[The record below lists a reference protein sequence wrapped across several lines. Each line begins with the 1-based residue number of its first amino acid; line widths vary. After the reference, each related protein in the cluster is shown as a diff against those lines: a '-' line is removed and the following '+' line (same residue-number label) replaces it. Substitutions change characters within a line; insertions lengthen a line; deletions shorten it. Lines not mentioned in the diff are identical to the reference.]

1 MQSPWGIW
9 HSRGIGVRGE
19 SADIMKKLLKFLTG
33 RLFISILLIVI
44 QLAILIGVVVFASSK
59 WYWTVIFNLISGIM
73 AFFIVTR
80 DENPAYK
87 IAWMMVIMFLPIYGG
102 LFYLMFGN
110 KKVGRYAQ
118 RKISQIKNKYAD
130 RLPVLPAPDLV
141 VHEALENYDSM
152 LARQSDYISRISGF
166 QVWRNTEVEYFPLGE
181 YFFERLLV
189 ELRKA
194 KKFIFLEYFII
205 GMGEMWDEVLSVLQ
219 QKLREGVSIR
229 IMYDDFG
236 SIKTVPA
243 HFDRQLR
250 AMGFKVAVFNPIQPH
265 LNPKLNYRDH
275 RKICV
280 IDGNVGFNGGL
291 NLADEYIN
299 REIRFGH
306 WKDTAVMLR
315 GDAVWNLSQMF
326 LELWM
331 FSANEYV
338 DMLKFLPTLQCKTD
352 GFVQPFGDSPLDD
365 QNVAEN
371 AYIQIINCASNYV
384 WITTPYL
391 ILDNEMIT
399 ALRIAA
405 QSGIDVRIIT
415 PYYPDKIYVHPVTR
429 SNYKV
434 LLEAGVKIYEYTPGF
449 IHAKMFVCDDIV
461 SIVGTTN
468 MDYRSFYLHFECGVA
483 FYGSSVVHQVRE
495 DIAKTLEVSR
505 EVSLKQVYATPLHT
519 RLIRALLRLFAPLM

>member
-1 MQSPWGIW
+1 MK
-9 HSRGIGVRGE
+9 HGE
-19 SADIMKKLLKFLTG
+19 GRMSERKLPNTMRKLLKFLTG
-33 RLFISILLIVI
+33 RLFISILLILF
-44 QLAILIGVVVFASSK
+44 QLAILIGVVVFATGK
-59 WYWTVIFNLISGIM
+59 WYWSLVFNIISGVM
-73 AFFIVTR
+73 AFFVVTR

-87 IAWMMVIMFLPIYGG
+87 IAWMLVIMFLPVFGG
-102 LFYLMFGN
+102 LFYLLFGN

-118 RKISQIKNKYAD
+118 RKISQVKEKYAD
-130 RLPVLPAPDLV
+130 RIPILPGPDLV
-141 VHEALENYDSM
+141 VREALEYYDPL
-152 LARQSDYISRISGF
+152 LARQSDYLSRISGF
-166 QVWRNTEVEYFPLGE
+166 EVWRNTEVEYFSLGE

-205 GMGEMWDEVLSVLQ
+205 GEGEMWDAVLAELQ
-219 QKLREGVSIR
+219 QKLREGIEIR

-250 AMGFKVAVFNPIQPH
+250 SMGFKVAVFNPIQPH

-280 IDGNVGFNGGL
+280 IDGNVGFTGGL

-299 REIRFGH
+299 RDIRFGH

-326 LELWM
+326 LQLWM

-365 QNVAEN
+365 QNVSEN
-371 AYIQIINCASNYV
+371 AYIQILNCAKNYV

-391 ILDNEMIT
+391 ILDNEMVT

-415 PYYPDKIYVHPVTR
+415 PNYPDKFYVHPVTR
-429 SNYKV
+429 SYYKV

-495 DIAKTLEVSR
+495 DMARTLEVSR
-505 EVSLKQVYATPLHT
+505 EISLKEVYATPLHN
-519 RLIRALLRLFAPLM
+519 RLIRSLLRLFAPLM